1 MENRLMIAIQTI
13 EKTLSLDLNSTST
26 IQFLYRPH
34 IKGYEII
41 QNESNSE
48 IHYHTLNDALS
59 ALGIW
64 ISNPKTEY
72 HYQKDRPIE
81 KVSLMLDTARMAVP
95 KIETLK
101 TYVVILSLLG
111 YNALGLYLE
120 DVFEVTS
127 EPKFGYMRGRY
138 TLEELKELDDF
149 ASSLDFE
156 IIPYIQTLAHLG
168 SIFKHWDY
176 HNIKDID
183 DILLVNEPKTYEL
196 IEHMLQTTQK
206 AFRTKEINIGMDEA
220 WMLGL
225 GRFLDTNGY
234 QDRLSIMFE
243 HLHKVNALCIKYDY
257 QPSMW
262 ADMFF
267 HLVAGNYFDLN
278 ISFSE
283 DMQKKI
289 PANLKLIYWDYYQT
303 ELERYDQK
311 FEALKQLTSNYGYA
325 GGAWKWIGFAP
336 NNDVTRRTMSL
347 AIESAKAHHVKD
359 FIVTAWGDNGGEA
372 SQFSILPSLV
382 YLIQTIQGDDRIH
395 IDNFLTLLSGKDE
408 QEWLSLD
415 KPNQLYE
422 NLPAIPVNPSKY
434 LLYEDPFLG
443 AANMLL
449 SPVYGEYY
457 QKHVKV
463 LKKIK
468 NEDSPYQY
476 IFDTLY
482 KLCEVLKDKSTLSI
496 RLKEAY
502 DQKNISLLSDLAY
515 KEMPGIIRKIE
526 AFYQAFSKQWHLEN
540 KPFGFEHHSHR
551 IGGLKQRLT
560 DIANRL
566 DDFIQGRGHGIPEL
580 EERLIELAND
590 PYNGL
595 RYLNT
600 YGDLISFGKL

>member
-1 MENRLMIAIQTI
+1 MENRLAIAIQTI
-13 EKTLSLDLNSTST
+13 EKTLNLDLSSTST
-26 IQFLYRPH
+26 IQFIHRPH

-41 QNESNSE
+41 QNETISK

-64 ISNPKTEY
+64 TSNPKTDY
-72 HYQKDRPIE
+72 HYQTDRPIE

-101 TYVVILSLLG
+101 TTVVILSLLG

-120 DVFEVTS
+120 DVFEIKA

-138 TLEELKELDDF
+138 SLEELKDLDDF
-149 ASSLDFE
+149 AASLDFE

-176 HNIKDID
+176 QAIKDID

-206 AFRTKEINIGMDEA
+206 AFRTKTINIGMDEA

-225 GRFLDTNGY
+225 GRYLDKNGY
-234 QDRLSIMFE
+234 QDRLSIMFD
-243 HLHKVNALCIKYDY
+243 HLHKVNALCMKYGY

-267 HLVAGNYFDLN
+267 HLVAGNYFETN
-278 ISFSE
+278 IQFSK
-283 DMQKKI
+283 DIQQKI

-303 ELERYDQK
+303 ERERYDQK

-347 AIESAKAHHVKD
+347 AIESAKTHHVKD

-395 IDNFLTLLSGKDE
+395 VDNFLTLLSGKDE
-408 QEWLSLD
+408 HDWLSLD

-443 AANMLL
+443 AANMPL
-449 SPVYGEYY
+449 SPIYGSYY
-457 QKHVKV
+457 QKHVKA

-468 NEDSPYQY
+468 KEYSPYQY
-476 IFDTLY
+476 VFDTQY

-502 DQKNISLLSDLAY
+502 DQKRLDVLSDIAY
-515 KEMPGIIRKIE
+515 REIPNTIRRIE
-526 AFYQAFSKQWHLEN
+526 AFYQAFSKQWHIEN
-540 KPFGFEHHSHR
+540 KPFGFEHHSLR

-560 DIANRL
+560 DITNRL
-566 DDFIQGRGHGIPEL
+566 DDYIKGRVTEIPEL
-580 EERLIELAND
+580 KERLIELAND

-600 YGDLISFGKL
+600 YSDLVSFGRL

>member
-1 MENRLMIAIQTI
+1 MNSLSDAIQLV
-13 EKTLSLDLNSTST
+13 EQTLNLNLSSTST
-26 IQFLYRPH
+26 IQFIERTD

-41 QNESNSE
+41 QSE
-48 IHYHTLNDALS
+48 TISKIYYQNMNDAMS

-72 HYQKDRPIE
+72 HYKKDRSIE

-120 DVFEVTS
+120 DVFEIEK

-138 TLEELKELDDF
+138 TVEELKDLDDF
-149 ASSLDFE
+149 AAKFDFE
-156 IIPYIQTLAHLG
+156 IIPYIQTLAHLA

-176 HNIKDID
+176 HSIKDID

-196 IEHMLQTTQK
+196 IENMLKTTKK
-206 AFRTKEINIGMDEA
+206 AFRSKEINIGMDEA

-225 GRFLDTNGY
+225 GRYLDKYGY

-243 HLHKVNALCIKYDY
+243 HLHKVNALCMKYDY

-267 HLVAGNYFDLN
+267 HLVAGNYFESN

-283 DMQKKI
+283 DIQKKI
-289 PANLKLIYWDYYQT
+289 PNNLKLIYWDYYQT
-303 ELERYDQK
+303 KRERYDQK
-311 FEALKQLTSNYGYA
+311 FTALKQLTSNFGYA

-347 AIESAKAHHVKD
+347 AIESAKAHQVKD
-359 FIVTAWGDNGGEA
+359 FIVTGWGDNGGEA

-382 YLIQTIQGDDRIH
+382 FLIQTIQGDDRIH
-395 IDNFLTLLSGKDE
+395 VDNFLTLLTGHDE
-408 QEWLSLD
+408 QNWLSLD

-443 AANMLL
+443 APNMPL
-449 SPVYGEYY
+449 SPVYGQYY
-457 QKHVKV
+457 EKHVKA

-468 NEDSPYQY
+468 KEESPYQY
-476 IFDTLY
+476 IFDTLD
-482 KLCEVLKDKSTLSI
+482 KLCEVLKDKSTLSV

-502 DQKNISLLSDLAY
+502 EKKNIASLSDLSY
-515 KEMPGIIRKIE
+515 KEIPNTIRKIE
-526 AFYQAFSKQWHLEN
+526 AFYQAFMLQWHKEN
-540 KPFGFEHHSHR
+540 KPFGFEHHSLR

-566 DDFIQGRGHGIPEL
+566 DDYIQGRVNDIPEL
-580 EERLIELAND
+580 KERIIELAND

-600 YGDLISFGKL
+600 YSDLISFGKL